1 MCRHLAYLG
10 PPRRIGELLV
20 DPPYGLVRQSWAPR
34 RQRHGAVNVDGF
46 GVGWYADGQVQPARH
61 RGCGPVWADETFADL
76 ARVISARVVLA
87 AVRSATPGMPPGAD
101 AAAPLRRGPWLF
113 SHNGRLDGWPEAA
126 GPLAARLSPG
136 QLLGLDT
143 ASDSGLLWALV
154 RDLLER
160 GSPPGPALAEVVAAA
175 REVAGSRLN
184 LLLTDGV
191 TVAATAAGDT
201 LWWRELPGGSA
212 LGRPVPG
219 GSVSGGP
226 VLGGPVPGEVVS
238 GEVVSGGVVVASE
251 PYDDDPAWQEVPD
264 QHLLVAAE
272 LGVTVEPL

>member
-34 RQRHGAVNVDGF
+34 RQRHGVVNADGF
-46 GVGWYADGQVQPARH
+46 GVGWYVDGQTEPARH
-61 RGCGPVWADETFADL
+61 RGSGPVWADETFADL

-87 AVRSATPGMPPGAD
+87 AVRSATPGMPSGAD

-113 SHNGRLDGWPEAA
+113 SHNGCLDRWPEAA
-126 GPLAARLSPG
+126 VALAARLSPG

-154 RDLLER
+154 HDLLER
-160 GSPPGPALAEVVAAA
+160 GWPPGPALAEVVGAAQV
-175 REVAGSRLN
+175 VAGSRLN

-191 TVAATAAGDT
+191 TVVATAAGDS
-201 LWWRELPGGSA
+201 LWWRDLPGG
-212 LGRPVPG
+212 LVR
-219 GSVSGGP
+219 GGP
-226 VLGGPVPGEVVS
+226 VQGGPVQGDA
-238 GEVVSGGVVVASE
+238 GSGGVVVASE

-264 QHLLVAAE
+264 RHLLVAGE